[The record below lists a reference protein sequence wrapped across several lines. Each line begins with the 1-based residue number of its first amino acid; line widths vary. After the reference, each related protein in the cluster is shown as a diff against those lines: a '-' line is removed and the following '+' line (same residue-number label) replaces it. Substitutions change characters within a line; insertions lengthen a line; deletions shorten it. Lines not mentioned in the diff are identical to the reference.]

1 MVLQILI
8 FAVSIFLI
16 IRGATLSTKF
26 SGRIAKHFNLSN
38 YVVGFLVVAVI
49 SIIPETFVAIN
60 SAISGVPSLGLGTI
74 FGSNIADL
82 TLVFAIVVLVAGRSL
97 KIESKILKSN
107 AIYPFF
113 FLIPIALG
121 LDGAYNRGEGL
132 CLIVAGIIFY
142 YLAFRQA
149 QEGEE
154 ENKAEIK
161 MDKKTRL
168 DILYFI
174 LSLIILLVGSRLV
187 VDSGVKIAEFLNINT
202 TIIGLFFIGL
212 GTVIPELLFSISAIK
227 KDEDS
232 LAIGDV
238 LGTVLADGTILV
250 GLLALIRPFTFSIK
264 IIYIAGIFMFA
275 AAFMLYYL
283 MHSGKILSRREGYLL
298 ILFWVVFVL
307 MELVVP
313 F

>member
-1 MVLQILI
+1 MILQILI

-16 IRGATLSTKF
+16 IRGATLSTRF
-26 SGRIAKHFNLSN
+26 SGRIAKSFNLSN
-38 YVVGFLVVAVI
+38 YVVGFLIVAVI

-60 SAISGVPSLGLGTI
+60 SAISGVPSMGLGTI

-107 AIYPFF
+107 LIYPFF

-121 LDGAYNRGEGL
+121 IDGAYNRGEGL
-132 CLIVAGIIFY
+132 CLIIAGVIFY
-142 YLAFRQA
+142 YLAFHQS

-154 ENKAEIK
+154 KKSKIK
-161 MDKKTRL
+161 FDKKIKK
-168 DILYFI
+168 DILYFV
-174 LSLIILLVGSRLV
+174 LSLLVLLVGSHFIV
-187 VDSGVKIAEFLNINT
+187 ESGVKIAEYL
-202 TIIGLFFIGL
+202 TISPAVIGLFFIGL
-212 GTVIPELLFSISAIK
+212 GTVIPELLFSISAVK
-227 KDEDS
+227 KDQDS
-232 LAIGDV
+232 LAIGDL
-238 LGTVLADGTILV
+238 LGTVLADATILV
-250 GLLALIRPFTFSIK
+250 GLIAFIKPFEFPIK

-283 MHSGKILSRREGYLL
+283 MRSGKILSKREGYLL
-298 ILFWVVFVL
+298 ILFWLIFVL
-307 MELVVP
+307 MEVTIH

>member
-1 MVLQILI
+1 MILQILI

-26 SGRIAKHFNLSN
+26 SGRIAKSFNLSN
-38 YVVGFLVVAVI
+38 YVVGFLIVAVI
-49 SIIPETFVAIN
+49 SITPEAFVAIN
-60 SAISGVPSLGLGTI
+60 SAISGVPSMGLGTI

-107 AIYPFF
+107 LIYPFF

-121 LDGAYNRGEGL
+121 IDGAYNRGEGL
-132 CLIVAGIIFY
+132 CLIISGVIFY
-142 YLAFRQA
+142 YLAFHQS

-154 ENKAEIK
+154 KKSKIK
-161 MDKKTRL
+161 FDKKIKK
-168 DILYFI
+168 DILYFV
-174 LSLIILLVGSRLV
+174 LSLLVLLVGSHFIV
-187 VDSGVKIAEFLNINT
+187 ESGVKIAEYL
-202 TIIGLFFIGL
+202 TISPAVIGLFFIGL
-212 GTVIPELLFSISAIK
+212 GTVIPELLFSISAVK
-227 KDEDS
+227 KDQDS
-232 LAIGDV
+232 LAIGDL
-238 LGTVLADGTILV
+238 LGTVLADATILV
-250 GLLALIRPFTFSIK
+250 GLIAFIKPFEFPIK

-283 MHSGKILSRREGYLL
+283 MRSGKILSKREGYLL
-298 ILFWVVFVL
+298 ILFWLIFVL
-307 MELVVP
+307 MEVTIH

>member
-1 MVLQILI
+1 MILQILI

-38 YVVGFLVVAVI
+38 YVVGFLIVAVI
-49 SIIPETFVAIN
+49 SIIPETFVSIN
-60 SAISGVPSLGLGTI
+60 AAISGVPSLGLGTI

-121 LDGAYNRGEGL
+121 IDGAYNRGEGL
-132 CLIVAGIIFY
+132 CLVIAGIIFY
-142 YLAFRQA
+142 YLAFRSTQDN
-149 QEGEE
+149 EE
-154 ENKAEIK
+154 KNKVEIK
-161 MDKKTRL
+161 IDKKTKK
-168 DILYFI
+168 DILYFL
-174 LSLIILLVGSRLV
+174 LSLVLLLVGSYLV
-187 VDSGVKIAEFLNINT
+187 VNSGVKIAEYLKINAV
-202 TIIGLFFIGL
+202 IIGLFFIGL

-227 KDEDS
+227 KNEDS

-238 LGTVLADGTILV
+238 LGTVLADATILV
-250 GLLALIRPFTFSIK
+250 GLLALIKPFTFPIK
-264 IIYIAGIFMFA
+264 IIYVAGIFMFA

-283 MHSGKILSRREGYLL
+283 MRSGKILSKREGYLL
-298 ILFWVVFVL
+298 ILFWIVFAL
-307 MELVVP
+307 MEITLH

>member
-1 MVLQILI
+1 MILQILI

-16 IRGATLSTKF
+16 IRGATLSTRF
-26 SGRIAKHFNLSN
+26 SGRIAKSFNLSN
-38 YVVGFLVVAVI
+38 YVVGFLIVAVI

-60 SAISGVPSLGLGTI
+60 SAISGVPSMGLGTI

-107 AIYPFF
+107 LIYPFF

-121 LDGAYNRGEGL
+121 IDGAYNRGEGL
-132 CLIVAGIIFY
+132 CLIIAGVIFY
-142 YLAFRQA
+142 YLAFHQS

-154 ENKAEIK
+154 KKSKIK
-161 MDKKTRL
+161 FDKKIKK
-168 DILYFI
+168 DILYFV
-174 LSLIILLVGSRLV
+174 LSLLALLVGSHFIV
-187 VDSGVKIAEFLNINT
+187 ESGVKIAEYL
-202 TIIGLFFIGL
+202 TISPAVIGLFFIGL
-212 GTVIPELLFSISAIK
+212 GTVIPELLFSISAVK
-227 KDEDS
+227 KDQDS
-232 LAIGDV
+232 LAIGDL
-238 LGTVLADGTILV
+238 LGTVLADATILV
-250 GLLALIRPFTFSIK
+250 GLIAFIKPFEFPIK

-283 MHSGKILSRREGYLL
+283 MRSGKILSKREGYLL
-298 ILFWVVFVL
+298 ILFWLIFVL
-307 MELVVP
+307 MEVTIH

>member
-1 MVLQILI
+1 MILQILI

-26 SGRIAKHFNLSN
+26 SGRIAKSFNLSN
-38 YVVGFLVVAVI
+38 YIVGFLIVAVI

-60 SAISGVPSLGLGTI
+60 SAISGVPSMGLGTI

-107 AIYPFF
+107 LIYPFF

-121 LDGAYNRGEGL
+121 IDGAYNRGEGL
-132 CLIVAGIIFY
+132 CLIIAGVIFY
-142 YLAFRQA
+142 YLAFHQS

-154 ENKAEIK
+154 KKSKIK
-161 MDKKTRL
+161 FDKKIKK
-168 DILYFI
+168 DILYFV
-174 LSLIILLVGSRLV
+174 LSLLALLVGSHFIV
-187 VDSGVKIAEFLNINT
+187 ESGVKIAEYL
-202 TIIGLFFIGL
+202 TISPAVIGLFFIGL
-212 GTVIPELLFSISAIK
+212 GTVIPELLFSISAVK
-227 KDEDS
+227 KDQDS
-232 LAIGDV
+232 LAIGDL
-238 LGTVLADGTILV
+238 LGTVLADATILV
-250 GLLALIRPFTFSIK
+250 GLIAFIKPFEFPIK

-283 MHSGKILSRREGYLL
+283 MRSGKILSKREGYLL
-298 ILFWVVFVL
+298 ILFWLIFVL
-307 MELVVP
+307 MEVTIH

>member
-1 MVLQILI
+1 MILQILI

-16 IRGATLSTKF
+16 IRGATLSTRF
-26 SGRIAKHFNLSN
+26 SGRIAKSFNLSN
-38 YVVGFLVVAVI
+38 YAVGFLIVAVI

-60 SAISGVPSLGLGTI
+60 SAISGVPSMGLGTI

-107 AIYPFF
+107 LIYPFF

-121 LDGAYNRGEGL
+121 IDGAYNRGEGL
-132 CLIVAGIIFY
+132 CLIIAGVIFY
-142 YLAFRQA
+142 YLAFHQS

-154 ENKAEIK
+154 KKSKIK
-161 MDKKTRL
+161 FDKKIKK
-168 DILYFI
+168 DILYFV
-174 LSLIILLVGSRLV
+174 LSLLVLLVGSHFIV
-187 VDSGVKIAEFLNINT
+187 ESGVKIAEYL
-202 TIIGLFFIGL
+202 TISPAVIGLFFIGL
-212 GTVIPELLFSISAIK
+212 GTVIPELLFSISAVK
-227 KDEDS
+227 KDQDS
-232 LAIGDV
+232 LAIGDL
-238 LGTVLADGTILV
+238 LGTVLADATILV
-250 GLLALIRPFTFSIK
+250 GLIAFIKPFEFPIK

-283 MHSGKILSRREGYLL
+283 MRSGKILSKREGYLL
-298 ILFWVVFVL
+298 ILFWLIFVL
-307 MELVVP
+307 MEVTIH

>member
-1 MVLQILI
+1 MILQILI

-26 SGRIAKHFNLSN
+26 SGRIAKSFNLSN
-38 YVVGFLVVAVI
+38 YVVGFLIVAVI
-49 SIIPETFVAIN
+49 SITPEAFVAIN
-60 SAISGVPSLGLGTI
+60 SAISGVPSMGLGTI

-107 AIYPFF
+107 LIYPFF

-121 LDGAYNRGEGL
+121 IDGAYNRGEGL
-132 CLIVAGIIFY
+132 CLIIAGVIFY
-142 YLAFRQA
+142 YLAFHQS

-154 ENKAEIK
+154 KKSKIK
-161 MDKKTRL
+161 FDKKIKK
-168 DILYFI
+168 DILYFV
-174 LSLIILLVGSRLV
+174 LSLLALLVGSHFIV
-187 VDSGVKIAEFLNINT
+187 ESGVKIAEYL
-202 TIIGLFFIGL
+202 TISPAVIGLFFIGL
-212 GTVIPELLFSISAIK
+212 GTVIPELLFSISAVK
-227 KDEDS
+227 KDQDS
-232 LAIGDV
+232 LAIGDL
-238 LGTVLADGTILV
+238 LGTVLADATILV
-250 GLLALIRPFTFSIK
+250 GLIAFIKPFEFPIK

-283 MHSGKILSRREGYLL
+283 MRSGKILSKREGYLL
-298 ILFWVVFVL
+298 ILFWLIFVL
-307 MELVVP
+307 MEVTIH

>member
-1 MVLQILI
+1 MILQILI

-26 SGRIAKHFNLSN
+26 SGRIAKSFNLSN
-38 YVVGFLVVAVI
+38 YVVGFLIVAVI
-49 SIIPETFVAIN
+49 SIIPESFVAIN
-60 SAISGVPSLGLGTI
+60 SAISGVPSMGLGTI

-107 AIYPFF
+107 LIYPFF

-121 LDGAYNRGEGL
+121 IDGAYNRGEGL
-132 CLIVAGIIFY
+132 CLIIAGVIFY
-142 YLAFRQA
+142 YLAFHQS

-154 ENKAEIK
+154 KKSKIK
-161 MDKKTRL
+161 FDKKIKK
-168 DILYFI
+168 DILYFV
-174 LSLIILLVGSRLV
+174 LSLLALLVGSHFIV
-187 VDSGVKIAEFLNINT
+187 ESGVKIAEYL
-202 TIIGLFFIGL
+202 TISPAVIGLFFIGL
-212 GTVIPELLFSISAIK
+212 GTVIPELLFSISAVK
-227 KDEDS
+227 KDQDS
-232 LAIGDV
+232 LAIGDL
-238 LGTVLADGTILV
+238 LGTVLADATILV
-250 GLLALIRPFTFSIK
+250 GLIAFIKPFEFPIK

-283 MHSGKILSRREGYLL
+283 MRSGKILSKREGYLL
-298 ILFWVVFVL
+298 ILFWLIFVL
-307 MELVVP
+307 MEVTIH

>member
-1 MVLQILI
+1 MILQILI

-26 SGRIAKHFNLSN
+26 SGRIAKSFNLSN
-38 YVVGFLVVAVI
+38 YVVGFLIVAVI
-49 SIIPETFVAIN
+49 SIIPEAFVAIN
-60 SAISGVPSLGLGTI
+60 SAISGVPSMGLGTI

-107 AIYPFF
+107 LIYPFF

-121 LDGAYNRGEGL
+121 IDGAYNRGEGL
-132 CLIVAGIIFY
+132 CLIIAGVIFY
-142 YLAFRQA
+142 YLAFHQS

-154 ENKAEIK
+154 KKSKIK
-161 MDKKTRL
+161 FDKKIKK
-168 DILYFI
+168 DILYFV
-174 LSLIILLVGSRLV
+174 LSLLVLLVGSHFIV
-187 VDSGVKIAEFLNINT
+187 ESGVKIAEYL
-202 TIIGLFFIGL
+202 TISPAVIGLFFIGL
-212 GTVIPELLFSISAIK
+212 GTVIPELLFSISAVK
-227 KDEDS
+227 KDQDS
-232 LAIGDV
+232 LAIGDL
-238 LGTVLADGTILV
+238 LGTVLADATILV
-250 GLLALIRPFTFSIK
+250 GLIAFIKPFEFPIK

-283 MHSGKILSRREGYLL
+283 MRSGKILSKREGYLL
-298 ILFWVVFVL
+298 ILFWLIFVL
-307 MELVVP
+307 MEVTIH

>member
-1 MVLQILI
+1 MILQILI

-26 SGRIAKHFNLSN
+26 SGRIAKSFNLSN
-38 YVVGFLVVAVI
+38 YVVGFLIVAVI
-49 SIIPETFVAIN
+49 SIIPESFVAIN
-60 SAISGVPSLGLGTI
+60 SAISGVPSMGLGTI

-107 AIYPFF
+107 LIYPFF

-121 LDGAYNRGEGL
+121 IDGAYNRGEGL
-132 CLIVAGIIFY
+132 CLIIAGVIFY
-142 YLAFRQA
+142 YLAFHQS

-154 ENKAEIK
+154 KKSKIK
-161 MDKKTRL
+161 FDKKIKK
-168 DILYFI
+168 DILYFV
-174 LSLIILLVGSRLV
+174 LSLLVLLVGSHFIV
-187 VDSGVKIAEFLNINT
+187 ESGVKIAEYLTISPA
-202 TIIGLFFIGL
+202 IIGLFFIGL
-212 GTVIPELLFSISAIK
+212 GTVIPELLFSISAVK
-227 KDEDS
+227 KDQDS
-232 LAIGDV
+232 LAIGDI
-238 LGTVLADGTILV
+238 LGTVLADATILV
-250 GLLALIRPFTFSIK
+250 GLIAFIKPFEFPIK

-283 MHSGKILSRREGYLL
+283 MRSGKILSKREGYLL
-298 ILFWVVFVL
+298 ILFWLIFVL
-307 MELVVP
+307 MEITIH

>member
-1 MVLQILI
+1 MILQILI

-26 SGRIAKHFNLSN
+26 SGRIAKSFNLSN
-38 YVVGFLVVAVI
+38 YVVGFLIVAVI
-49 SIIPETFVAIN
+49 SITPEAFVAIN
-60 SAISGVPSLGLGTI
+60 SAISGVPSMGLGTI

-107 AIYPFF
+107 LIYPFF

-121 LDGAYNRGEGL
+121 IDGAYNRGEGL
-132 CLIVAGIIFY
+132 CLIIAGVIFY
-142 YLAFRQA
+142 YLAFHQS

-154 ENKAEIK
+154 KKSKIK
-161 MDKKTRL
+161 FDKKIKK
-168 DILYFI
+168 DILYFV
-174 LSLIILLVGSRLV
+174 LSLLVLLVGSHFIV
-187 VDSGVKIAEFLNINT
+187 ESGVKIAEYL
-202 TIIGLFFIGL
+202 TISPAVIGLFFIGL
-212 GTVIPELLFSISAIK
+212 GTVIPELLFSISAVK
-227 KDEDS
+227 KDQDS
-232 LAIGDV
+232 LAIGDL
-238 LGTVLADGTILV
+238 LGTVLADATILV
-250 GLLALIRPFTFSIK
+250 GLIAFIKPFEFPIK

-283 MHSGKILSRREGYLL
+283 MRSGKILSKREGYLL
-298 ILFWVVFVL
+298 ILFWLIFVL
-307 MELVVP
+307 MEVTIH

>member
-1 MVLQILI
+1 MILQILI

-26 SGRIAKHFNLSN
+26 SGRIAKSFNLSN
-38 YVVGFLVVAVI
+38 YVVGFLIVAVI
-49 SIIPETFVAIN
+49 SIIPEAFVAIN
-60 SAISGVPSLGLGTI
+60 SAISGVPSMGLGTI

-107 AIYPFF
+107 LIYPFF

-121 LDGAYNRGEGL
+121 IDGAYNRGEGL
-132 CLIVAGIIFY
+132 CLIIAGVIFY
-142 YLAFRQA
+142 YLAFHQS

-154 ENKAEIK
+154 KKSKIK
-161 MDKKTRL
+161 FDKKIKK
-168 DILYFI
+168 DILYFV
-174 LSLIILLVGSRLV
+174 LSLLVLLVGSHFIV
-187 VDSGVKIAEFLNINT
+187 ESGVKIAEHL
-202 TIIGLFFIGL
+202 TISPAVIGLFFIGL
-212 GTVIPELLFSISAIK
+212 GTVIPELLFSISAVK
-227 KDEDS
+227 KDQDS
-232 LAIGDV
+232 LAIGDL
-238 LGTVLADGTILV
+238 LGTVLADATILV
-250 GLLALIRPFTFSIK
+250 GLIAFIKPFEFPIK

-283 MHSGKILSRREGYLL
+283 MRSGKILSKREGYLL
-298 ILFWVVFVL
+298 ILFWLIFVL
-307 MELVVP
+307 MEVTIH

>member
-1 MVLQILI
+1 MILQILI

-26 SGRIAKHFNLSN
+26 SGRIAKSFNLSN
-38 YVVGFLVVAVI
+38 YTVGFLIVAVI
-49 SIIPETFVAIN
+49 SIIPESFVAIN
-60 SAISGVPSLGLGTI
+60 SAISGVPSMGLGTI

-107 AIYPFF
+107 LIYPFF

-121 LDGAYNRGEGL
+121 IDGAYNRGEGL
-132 CLIVAGIIFY
+132 CLIIAGVIFY
-142 YLAFRQA
+142 YLAFHQS

-154 ENKAEIK
+154 KKSKIK
-161 MDKKTRL
+161 FDKKIKK
-168 DILYFI
+168 DILYFV
-174 LSLIILLVGSRLV
+174 LSLLVLLVGSHFIV
-187 VDSGVKIAEFLNINT
+187 ESGVKIAEYL
-202 TIIGLFFIGL
+202 TISPAVIGLFFIGL
-212 GTVIPELLFSISAIK
+212 GTVIPELLFSISAVK
-227 KDEDS
+227 KDQDS
-232 LAIGDV
+232 LAIGDL
-238 LGTVLADGTILV
+238 LGTVLADATILV
-250 GLLALIRPFTFSIK
+250 GLIAFIKPFEFPIK

-283 MHSGKILSRREGYLL
+283 MRSGKILSKREGYLL
-298 ILFWVVFVL
+298 ILFWLIFVL
-307 MELVVP
+307 MEVTIH

>member
-1 MVLQILI
+1 MILQILI

-26 SGRIAKHFNLSN
+26 SGRIAKSFNLSN
-38 YVVGFLVVAVI
+38 YVVGFLIVAVI
-49 SIIPETFVAIN
+49 SITPEAFVAIN
-60 SAISGVPSLGLGTI
+60 SAISGVPSMGLGTI

-107 AIYPFF
+107 LIYPFF

-121 LDGAYNRGEGL
+121 IDGAYNRGEGL
-132 CLIVAGIIFY
+132 CLIIAGVIFY
-142 YLAFRQA
+142 YLAFHQS

-154 ENKAEIK
+154 KKSKIK
-161 MDKKTRL
+161 FDKKIKK
-168 DILYFI
+168 DILYFV
-174 LSLIILLVGSRLV
+174 LSLLVLLVGSHFIV
-187 VDSGVKIAEFLNINT
+187 ESGVKIAEYL
-202 TIIGLFFIGL
+202 TISPAVIGLFFVGL
-212 GTVIPELLFSISAIK
+212 GTVIPELLFSISAVK
-227 KDEDS
+227 KDQDS
-232 LAIGDV
+232 LAIGDL
-238 LGTVLADGTILV
+238 LGTVLADATILV
-250 GLLALIRPFTFSIK
+250 GLIAFIKPFEFPIK

-283 MHSGKILSRREGYLL
+283 MRSGKILSKREGYLL
-298 ILFWVVFVL
+298 ILFWLIFVL
-307 MELVVP
+307 MEVTIH

>member
-1 MVLQILI
+1 MILQILI

-26 SGRIAKHFNLSN
+26 SGRIAKSFNLSN
-38 YVVGFLVVAVI
+38 YVVGFLIVAVI
-49 SIIPETFVAIN
+49 SIIPESFVAIN
-60 SAISGVPSLGLGTI
+60 SAISGVPSMGLGTI

-107 AIYPFF
+107 LIYPFF

-121 LDGAYNRGEGL
+121 IDGAYNRGEGL
-132 CLIVAGIIFY
+132 CLIIAGVIFY
-142 YLAFRQA
+142 YLAFHQS

-154 ENKAEIK
+154 KKSKIK
-161 MDKKTRL
+161 FDKKIKK
-168 DILYFI
+168 DILYFV
-174 LSLIILLVGSRLV
+174 LSLLVLLVGSHFIV
-187 VDSGVKIAEFLNINT
+187 ESGVKIAEYL
-202 TIIGLFFIGL
+202 TISPAVIGLFFIGL
-212 GTVIPELLFSISAIK
+212 GTVIPELLFSISAVK
-227 KDEDS
+227 KDQDS
-232 LAIGDV
+232 LAIGDL
-238 LGTVLADGTILV
+238 LGTVLADATILV
-250 GLLALIRPFTFSIK
+250 GLIAFIKPFEFPIK

-283 MHSGKILSRREGYLL
+283 MRSGKILSKREGYLL
-298 ILFWVVFVL
+298 ILFWLIFVL
-307 MELVVP
+307 MEVTIH

>member
-1 MVLQILI
+1 MILQILI

-16 IRGATLSTKF
+16 IRGATLSTRF
-26 SGRIAKHFNLSN
+26 SGRIAKSFNLSN
-38 YVVGFLVVAVI
+38 YVVGFLIVAVI
-49 SIIPETFVAIN
+49 SITPEAFVAIN
-60 SAISGVPSLGLGTI
+60 SAISGVPSMGLGTI

-107 AIYPFF
+107 LIYPFF

-121 LDGAYNRGEGL
+121 IDGAYNRGEGL
-132 CLIVAGIIFY
+132 CLIIAGVIFY
-142 YLAFRQA
+142 YLAFHQS

-154 ENKAEIK
+154 KKSKIK
-161 MDKKTRL
+161 FDKKIKK

-174 LSLIILLVGSRLV
+174 LSLLALLVGSHFIV
-187 VDSGVKIAEFLNINT
+187 ESGVKIAEYL
-202 TIIGLFFIGL
+202 TISPAVIGLFFIGL
-212 GTVIPELLFSISAIK
+212 GTVIPELLFSISAVK
-227 KDEDS
+227 KDQDS
-232 LAIGDV
+232 LAIGDL
-238 LGTVLADGTILV
+238 LGTVLADATILV
-250 GLLALIRPFTFSIK
+250 GLIAFIKPFEFPIK

-283 MHSGKILSRREGYLL
+283 MRSGKILSKREGYLL
-298 ILFWVVFVL
+298 ILFWLIFVL
-307 MELVVP
+307 MEVTIH